1 MNNNIKTYKAN
12 NNEIIKNH
20 KNEKPFDVNNTKNII
35 KNIKYNKVI
44 NIFRDDNN
52 NNTNELKPITNNPKI
67 EINKNEYIDNYNFEK
82 SRNIEP
88 LKDLALVENTIGQQ
102 KIEPM
107 NQFQNKNLIKNDNNK
122 KELNE
127 TIAGKIEEKVNEE
140 ENNKN
145 IIEKGELDLTYNFND
160 DVYNVTQEQMGIL
173 DEYANKIYK
182 KYQNNIKM
190 KNFNINYPK
199 WKNDFKMI
207 NNNIIFFP
215 SKMTGKEKMKRISPI
230 IAKQKLILEKIK
242 KDNASRINLS
252 LSNNNDSINKT
263 QNNANTINN
272 INYPYKLNQFNNNSN
287 DSNENIYERN
297 NYNQY
302 ERNYKYNSNTINN
315 NQHNNYYNI
324 KKINNYN
331 NRIINE
337 RYQNIYKKESQ
348 LSENKSNGS
357 NTKLYNKKI
366 DYEPYTLDEYRLKY
380 PNDKIRKLGGLG
392 ADIGG
397 DAWRNRQMLFER
409 KMLYS
414 EYIKG
419 DEENKKQNKRI
430 VKVKTESNEISKTIS
445 PKKALEYSSDKLL
458 KEKEGKNNYKY
469 NIIKTENNN
478 ISRQSRQLRLP
489 LIKERF
495 KSSQEYNINNKINLK
510 KSFDSLYNNKIYT
523 RNSDYEFIGMNPGNG
538 NGKDLNE
545 IIRQYEMN
553 NGKNKI

>member
-12 NNEIIKNH
+12 KNEIIKNH

-207 NNNIIFFP
+207 NNNIFFF
-215 SKMTGKEKMKRISPI
+215 
-230 IAKQKLILEKIK
+230 L
-242 KDNASRINLS
+242 
-252 LSNNNDSINKT
+252 
-263 QNNANTINN
+263 
-272 INYPYKLNQFNNNSN
+272 
-287 DSNENIYERN
+287 
-297 NYNQY
+297 
-302 ERNYKYNSNTINN
+302 
-315 NQHNNYYNI
+315 
-324 KKINNYN
+324 
-331 NRIINE
+331 
-337 RYQNIYKKESQ
+337 
-348 LSENKSNGS
+348 
-357 NTKLYNKKI
+357 
-366 DYEPYTLDEYRLKY
+366 
-380 PNDKIRKLGGLG
+380 
-392 ADIGG
+392 
-397 DAWRNRQMLFER
+397 
-409 KMLYS
+409 
-414 EYIKG
+414 
-419 DEENKKQNKRI
+419 
-430 VKVKTESNEISKTIS
+430 
-445 PKKALEYSSDKLL
+445 PK
-458 KEKEGKNNYKY
+458 
-469 NIIKTENNN
+469 
-478 ISRQSRQLRLP
+478 
-489 LIKERF
+489 
-495 KSSQEYNINNKINLK
+495 
-510 KSFDSLYNNKIYT
+510 
-523 RNSDYEFIGMNPGNG
+523 
-538 NGKDLNE
+538 
-545 IIRQYEMN
+545 
-553 NGKNKI
+553 